1 MNHVVLTACL
11 AEVKNLR
18 YTPAGLPA
26 LDMVLEHESSL
37 EQAGQ
42 LRQIK
47 AAVKA
52 IAFGAIAERIQQQPL
67 GSIWQFTGFLASPR
81 LGKNPVLHIQEFQ
94 PD

>member
-1 MNHVVLTACL
+1 VNHVVLTACI
-11 AEVKNLR
+11 AELKNLR

-42 LRQIK
+42 IRQVK
-47 AAVKA
+47 LVVKA

-67 GSIWQFTGFLASPR
+67 GSRWQFTGFLASPR
-81 LGKNPVLHIQEFQ
+81 LGKNPALHIQEFQ

>member
-1 MNHVVLTACL
+1 MTACI
-11 AEVKNLR
+11 AEAEPLR

-42 LRQIK
+42 VRQIK

-52 IAFGAIAERIQQQPL
+52 IAFGAIAERMQQQPL
-67 GSIWQFTGFLASPR
+67 GSVWQFTGFLASPR
-81 LGKNPVLHIQEFQ
+81 LGKNPVLHIQDFKTE
-94 PD
+94 

>member
-1 MNHVVLTACL
+1 MTARL
-11 AEVKNLR
+11 AEIKNLR

-37 EQAGQ
+37 EHAGH

-52 IAFGAIAERIQQQPL
+52 IAFGVTAELIQQQPL

>member
-1 MNHVVLTACL
+1 VNHVVLTACL
-11 AEVKNLR
+11 AEVKPLR

-42 LRQIK
+42 TRQIK
-47 AAVKA
+47 LVVKA
-52 IAFGAIAERIQQQPL
+52 IAFGSLAERIQQQPV
-67 GSIWQFTGFLASPR
+67 GSRWQFSGFLASPR
-81 LGKNPVLHIQEFQ
+81 LGKNPALHIQEFQ

>member
-1 MNHVVLTACL
+1 VNHVVLTACL
-11 AEVKNLR
+11 AEVKPLR

-42 LRQIK
+42 TRQIK
-47 AAVKA
+47 LVVKA
-52 IAFGAIAERIQQQPL
+52 IAFGSLAERIQQQPL
-67 GSIWQFTGFLASPR
+67 GSRWQFTGFLASPR
-81 LGKNPVLHIQEFQ
+81 LGKNPALHIQEFQ

>member
-11 AEVKNLR
+11 AEFKNLR

-42 LRQIK
+42 IRQVK
-47 AAVKA
+47 LVVKA
-52 IAFGAIAERIQQQPL
+52 IAFGTIAERIQQQSL
-67 GSIWQFTGFLASPR
+67 GSNWQFTGFLASPR

>member
-1 MNHVVLTACL
+1 VNHVVLTACL
-11 AEVKNLR
+11 AEVKPLR

-42 LRQIK
+42 TRQIK
-47 AAVKA
+47 LVVKA
-52 IAFGAIAERIQQQPL
+52 IAFGSLAERIQQQPL
-67 GSIWQFTGFLASPR
+67 GSRWKFSGFLASPR
-81 LGKNPVLHIQEFQ
+81 LGKNPALHIQEFQ

>member
-1 MNHVVLTACL
+1 MNHVVLTARL
-11 AEVKNLR
+11 AEIKNLR

-37 EQAGQ
+37 EHAGH

-52 IAFGAIAERIQQQPL
+52 VAFGVTAELIQQQPL